1 MSYVG
6 EGGNG
11 TLLSVDY
18 NIIGT
23 MDRSS
28 ADDGVYDDDDIQD
41 DDEEDE
47 YDEEEE
53 EYEDEEEEDDSDD
66 GPTQAFVA
74 WLKPP
79 TNSTTSACTMNDICV
94 GEVHCVVSSSQHE
107 NEDNEDESLSAL
119 SSYCVVYELARL
131 AYSPHS
137 KFKDTVV
144 AAVGRETDT
153 KKDDAVDD
161 VEDGMTI
168 SSGTQ
173 SERPSKKQKS
183 EKKEDAAATATI
195 VGNAAEYDDSSST
208 PAMLYYTFTNGFPF
222 RVLPISICT
231 AVQLQSID
239 AVSTSTT
246 AALFANDD
254 DDDDDED
261 GIQQQQQ
268 KEQLQHVFA
277 LDYNCAIELLNDDAN
292 NKVVEDVTTAIAAP
306 SVDKVIQGVK
316 AWWKAG
322 EANSGW
328 DISNIP
334 NLDYTHNDASM
345 LLGYHGLSS
354 SLLSSSSSSATTT
367 VKNNVNNDDNDD
379 DNVLLQLYGIT
390 CANQLSLKTTK
401 AAQASSIVV
410 TSLEQSYNHR
420 TELCSYIAWA
430 IPNTSAIQTL
440 LSLGPIIEIGAG
452 TGYWAYILTKHGGDV
467 IAYDMQDSHEGQS
480 YRFRHSLVQNGGV
493 EQIHQKC
500 HSHRTLL
507 LCWPDI
513 VEESVADDSDRGCFS
528 LDCLS
533 HYNGTML
540 AYIGELGPH
549 VVRTKKGW
557 GDVFPPCG
565 SSSSS
570 AFQVKLNDSFDL
582 VTRVCLPNWPP
593 YNSHLTI
600 WRRKK

>member
-1 MSYVG
+1 
-6 EGGNG
+6 
-11 TLLSVDY
+11 L
-18 NIIGT
+18 
-23 MDRSS
+23 
-28 ADDGVYDDDDIQD
+28 
-41 DDEEDE
+41 
-47 YDEEEE
+47 
-53 EYEDEEEEDDSDD
+53 
-66 GPTQAFVA
+66 
-74 WLKPP
+74 
-79 TNSTTSACTMNDICV
+79 
-94 GEVHCVVSSSQHE
+94 
-107 NEDNEDESLSAL
+107 
-119 SSYCVVYELARL
+119 
-131 AYSPHS
+131 
-137 KFKDTVV
+137 KDTV
-144 AAVGRETDT
+144 AAAAAERETDT
-153 KKDDAVDD
+153 KKDDVDGG
-161 VEDGMTI
+161 GMTI

-173 SERPSKKQKS
+173 SERPSKKQKA
-183 EKKEDAAATATI
+183 EKKEDAAAAAATTTTI
-195 VGNAAEYDDSSST
+195 VGNVAEDDDSSTT

-231 AVQLQSID
+231 AIQLQSID

-246 AALFANDD
+246 AALFANDAE
-254 DDDDDED
+254 DDDED
-261 GIQQQQQ
+261 GQEQQ

-277 LDYNCAIELLNDDAN
+277 LDYNCAIELLYDAASN
-292 NKVVEDVTTAIAAP
+292 RGLVEDGSGITRATTITTTIATP
-306 SVDKVIQGVK
+306 SIDKVIQGVK

-354 SLLSSSSSSATTT
+354 SSLLSATSSATTT
-367 VKNNVNNDDNDD
+367 VKNNVNNDDDD
-379 DNVLLQLYGIT
+379 DNILLQLYGIT
-390 CANQLSLKTTK
+390 CANQLSLKTTTTTTTTTN

-410 TSLEQSYNHR
+410 SNLEQSYNHR

-467 IAYDMQDSHEGQS
+467 IAYDMQDSHEGQC

-493 EQIHQKC
+493 EQIQQKC

-507 LCWPDI
+507 LSWPDI
-513 VEESVADDSDRGCFS
+513 VEESVADDGDRGSFG

-533 HYNGTML
+533 HYTGDML

-600 WRRKK
+600 WRRKRNKTRPSSTTTSAPKSVVVLCKKESFSSVHN